1 MLMILMVSS
10 SSFSQVEDK
19 DKYLY
24 DLLILSNPNQ
34 KDKAKLFT
42 EDIDGNR
49 IVSSK
54 RKVISIDTC
63 SMVDKSQRKYSE
75 IFSFIEEKFGKDN
88 LFALDVTNVYA
99 DAGINNILSLG
110 TEETSNYLST
120 LSVLDITI
128 NCLKNKKSAFSW
140 SQNDIIVMPRY
151 LYETFNMWFDKYSNV
166 VPFTDSDLLHIISY
180 DSLLKISNA
189 IKQKEIDKKNKYNN
203 FISNIKNISQDK
215 VKNNEFTVGL
225 SIGNKKYK
233 PCTLSYGGDDGP
245 RVIGHN
251 LIMSD
256 QHKRNNVKPHQFSN
270 IYKTINDAFLAIK
283 DKPDL
288 CSYFID
294 YPQNIIKLHDA
305 LKKNNISSTYK
316 DLKPIENSLKRF
328 AIYQGYD
335 SYADYYF
342 ADSIDLNKTQFK
354 RLLTEKITTL
364 EKYREIESKMLKSE
378 YSTES
383 GINNVLSYL
392 DDRKIARSKGIDIL
406 KQRDSR
412 LAEEKKQKEISDAKK
427 AKEAAEAR
435 KRRKEQAA
443 RYAKEH
449 PYKAVISCGMNGNH
463 LNIMACFVGAG
474 RYGADTQLEIT
485 NGSFYKLYPSHNVSR
500 AGRETR
506 EGLVIDLKS
515 NFQIKAQN
523 SADNLILSV
532 KIYDRLTNKLLFNKS
547 AAKYGPIYIKN

>member
-166 VPFTDSDLLHIISY
+166 VPFTDSD
-180 DSLLKISNA
+180 
-189 IKQKEIDKKNKYNN
+189 
-203 FISNIKNISQDK
+203 
-215 VKNNEFTVGL
+215 
-225 SIGNKKYK
+225 
-233 PCTLSYGGDDGP
+233 
-245 RVIGHN
+245 
-251 LIMSD
+251 
-256 QHKRNNVKPHQFSN
+256 
-270 IYKTINDAFLAIK
+270 
-283 DKPDL
+283 
-288 CSYFID
+288 
-294 YPQNIIKLHDA
+294 
-305 LKKNNISSTYK
+305 
-316 DLKPIENSLKRF
+316 
-328 AIYQGYD
+328 
-335 SYADYYF
+335 
-342 ADSIDLNKTQFK
+342 
-354 RLLTEKITTL
+354 
-364 EKYREIESKMLKSE
+364 
-378 YSTES
+378 
-383 GINNVLSYL
+383 
-392 DDRKIARSKGIDIL
+392 
-406 KQRDSR
+406 
-412 LAEEKKQKEISDAKK
+412 
-427 AKEAAEAR
+427 
-435 KRRKEQAA
+435 
-443 RYAKEH
+443 
-449 PYKAVISCGMNGNH
+449 
-463 LNIMACFVGAG
+463 
-474 RYGADTQLEIT
+474 
-485 NGSFYKLYPSHNVSR
+485 
-500 AGRETR
+500 
-506 EGLVIDLKS
+506 
-515 NFQIKAQN
+515 
-523 SADNLILSV
+523 
-532 KIYDRLTNKLLFNKS
+532 
-547 AAKYGPIYIKN
+547 